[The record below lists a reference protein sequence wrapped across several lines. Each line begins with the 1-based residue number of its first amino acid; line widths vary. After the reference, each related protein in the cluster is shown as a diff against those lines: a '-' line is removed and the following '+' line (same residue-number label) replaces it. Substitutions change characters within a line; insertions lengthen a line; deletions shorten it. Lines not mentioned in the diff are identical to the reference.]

1 MRIWTALLAAV
12 AMINCLS
19 CSKPAEQ
26 PAEPAAEAPDW
37 EIVLPGLMDETQ
49 KAQHELALAAVNAMM
64 SETMGELE
72 AALDAGGPPKGI
84 AVCRDKAPEIAARVG
99 DQFGV
104 RIGRTSFAL
113 RNDANLPPS
122 WAQSQVAAK
131 VDDPIF
137 LAGPRGELGA
147 LLPIRLKPEC
157 QMCHGPREAISEDVL
172 AAISESY
179 PHDQAV
185 GFTNG
190 DLRGWFWIEIPGN
203 PADTDL

>member
-1 MRIWTALLAAV
+1 MRIWTALLAVV
-12 AMINCLS
+12 AIINCLS
-19 CSKPAEQ
+19 CSRPAER
-26 PAEPAAEAPDW
+26 PAEPAVEAPEW

-72 AALDAGGPPKGI
+72 AALEAGGPAEGI

-113 RNDANLPPS
+113 RNASNLPPS
-122 WAQSQVAAK
+122 WARPQVTAK

-137 LAGPRGELGA
+137 LAGPYGELGA

-157 QMCHGPREAISEDVL
+157 QMCHGPREAIADDVL

-190 DLRGWFWIEIPGN
+190 DLRGWFWIEIPGE
-203 PADTDL
+203 PPDADL